1 MCEYSYQR
9 SHGHIFPVSSN
20 WNFFRSFQ
28 NMSPQKNI
36 WAKFQKRQ
44 FWWVNEINIA
54 MNCNSWSLDSG
65 IIYLFPFL
73 TLPLSYVPPYLLYT
87 FDFEISLPQDLIS
100 RRNNWQFIQ
109 LLQPELHLDLILQ
122 LLSQIIKDIGN
133 YVIYWCKFH
142 VKQ

>member
-54 MNCNSWSLDSG
+54 MNCNSWFRNYIPISFFNPSLV
-65 IIYLFPFL
+65 LCA
-73 TLPLSYVPPYLLYT
+73 
-87 FDFEISLPQDLIS
+87 SLPSLYFWFWNLPTTGFNIQKEQLTIYPAFTARTPS
-100 RRNNWQFIQ
+100 WFNPSITLTNYKGYRKLRN
-109 LLQPELHLDLILQ
+109 LL
-122 LLSQIIKDIGN
+122 
-133 YVIYWCKFH
+133 V
-142 VKQ
+142 